1 MHMGSKHDSEASFS
15 FQINDAV
22 KGNEECLLADDDF
35 LRDVNDCTI
44 ITPALLSRRAVL
56 EHERRELT
64 PGQTVP
70 RTKDHG
76 ENTSYPPKQFTPSS
90 PVFHHNG
97 AAVNQGL
104 KTPKPSIKFSAKS
117 STSKMMSTTRST
129 MKWPS
134 PSRAKALPRPEASPR
149 ISKLAGLRE
158 EITMLGESDGLYPAP
173 VEQQQEERHSDKD
186 TSSENSSPI
195 DSNMPVPTILQN
207 STQIRA
213 KAPMNNDHSSITLR
227 SPTQSTP
234 VHEPR
239 LLGSISPNDGNKED
253 EPVST
258 IIGVERLAG
267 PELPHRHQP
276 NGTTAFDNS
285 WAERTIC
292 STQDN
297 PLTEER
303 EASPKDD
310 QTDSSRA
317 PLTLSQLSPRKIAA
331 AVHPHGPSSNSSILP
346 ISPLR
351 PSRKRPASPLQV
363 EKSKKGKIATRKS
376 RDQATIG
383 RNSVARNPSSITRR
397 RNAAPDDR
405 RDRCNTTRRL
415 ISSGSGS
422 RMRSSRKPSSGAG
435 IVVSNVPASPHSQSQ
450 SQRVNDVAGRRNER
464 QPRKRVFNVPKDI
477 AVAEMKAASYDSP
490 VTIASPFLWSIA
502 PEHGSTSQPTQ
513 EVTHDTRIVSI
524 SLPEKLSAS
533 HDQNRNDNQT
543 EQTSQRGITTRA
555 NTAKSVDSTS
565 KLRRSGTQIERQH
578 EENNNKRRY
587 FLRSQKQPLANS
599 NRLAASNTAS
609 MSSSN
614 SNSRSIASMTRSQF
628 KYSHHHPI
636 PDYKAEH
643 ALLESSLARRK
654 ENIAPI
660 IPLSFDLHTDAR
672 AKEREKFEAVVKEK
686 EVEMD
691 RQRETKRKEREEQEE
706 RELRELRRKAIPKA
720 NAVPEWYKDAPRRK
734 RRTEQAQGS
743 ESCRTE

>member
-1 MHMGSKHDSEASFS
+1 
-15 FQINDAV
+15 
-22 KGNEECLLADDDF
+22 
-35 LRDVNDCTI
+35 
-44 ITPALLSRRAVL
+44 
-56 EHERRELT
+56 
-64 PGQTVP
+64 
-70 RTKDHG
+70 
-76 ENTSYPPKQFTPSS
+76 
-90 PVFHHNG
+90 
-97 AAVNQGL
+97 
-104 KTPKPSIKFSAKS
+104 
-117 STSKMMSTTRST
+117 
-129 MKWPS
+129 
-134 PSRAKALPRPEASPR
+134 
-149 ISKLAGLRE
+149 
-158 EITMLGESDGLYPAP
+158 
-173 VEQQQEERHSDKD
+173 
-186 TSSENSSPI
+186 
-195 DSNMPVPTILQN
+195 
-207 STQIRA
+207 
-213 KAPMNNDHSSITLR
+213 MNNDHSSITLR

-267 PELPHRHQP
+267 PEIPHRHQP

-285 WAERTIC
+285 WAERTIR

-297 PLTEER
+297 LLAEER

-310 QTDSSRA
+310 QADSCMA

-363 EKSKKGKIATRKS
+363 EKSKKGKIAARKS

-383 RNSVARNPSSITRR
+383 HNSVARNPSSTTRR

-422 RMRSSRKPSSGAG
+422 RMRSSRMSSSGAG
-435 IVVSNVPASPHSQSQ
+435 VVSNLPASSSSQSQ
-450 SQRVNDVAGRRNER
+450 SQRINDVAGPRNER
-464 QPRKRVFNVPKDI
+464 QPRKKRVFNVHKDI
-477 AVAEMKAASYDSP
+477 AVAEMKTASYDSP
-490 VTIASPFLWSIA
+490 VTIASPSLWSIA

-513 EVTHDTRIVSI
+513 EVAHDTHIVST
-524 SLPEKLSAS
+524 SLPEDLSAS

-543 EQTSQRGITTRA
+543 EQTSQRDTTTRA
-555 NTAKSVDSTS
+555 NTAKSLDSTS
-565 KLRRSGTQIERQH
+565 KLRRSETRTERQH
-578 EENNNKRRY
+578 EETNNKRRY

-599 NRLAASNTAS
+599 NRLAASNTTS
-609 MSSSN
+609 MSS

-628 KYSHHHPI
+628 KYSHLHPI

-691 RQRETKRKEREEQEE
+691 RQREAKRKEREEQEE